1 VYPTQATEIFGSV
14 STPMFLHHLV
24 PWPSVDIQV
33 KCYGDRSGGTSPTR
47 ALNASDFGRLK

>member
-14 STPMFLHHLV
+14 STLMFLHHLV